1 MELYVENILE
11 ALIIIIYH
19 RILELIIG
27 HTDATLPSITADD
40 NGSSLIAYNGQWIV
54 ANNGKLFQYN
64 ISAGTIVW
72 NYRTSGYSKT
82 PISENLGN
90 DAYSYIALDPS
101 SDFSISGYD
110 TKDSSIDASLSFPT
124 SAVVVKG
131 NSRTIGPSSLSYVNG
146 CYATL
151 SFTSDSTITLQVGF
165 SGGAQRTS
173 LYFGAGGALIFRAY
187 I

>member
-1 MELYVENILE
+1 ML
-11 ALIIIIYH
+11 
-19 RILELIIG
+19 
-27 HTDATLPSITADD
+27 TDATLPSITADD

-110 TKDSSIDASLSFPT
+110 TKDSSVDASLSFPT

-131 NSRTIGPSSLSYVNG
+131 NSRTIGPSSLSYVKG

-173 LYFGAGGALIFRAY
+173 LCFGADGTLIFRAY